1 MEINTLGTY
10 RNFVKLAL
18 QDGGAIKPLIVPAN
32 LTKGTGLMNPSIFN
46 DGGKL
51 KVVIRHVNYTF
62 YHSENKLFLHPWGPL
77 TYLHPEN
84 DQHLRTENYYGELDN
99 PVDLNLNRVTKIDM
113 SFGDTYEPKW
123 EFVGLEDARLVR
135 WDGKLF
141 ITGVRRDTTT
151 NGQGRMELSEIR
163 VNGDTVKEISRFRIP
178 TPMDPKSYCEKNW
191 MPILDKPFHYIKWCG
206 PTEIVKA
213 IPETQSCEQ
222 VLLAKDHSG
231 IRRDL
236 RGGTQ
241 AIKIGNH
248 YVAITHEVDLFK
260 SDVGRKDAVYHHR
273 WIVWDEN
280 WNIVKHS
287 KEFFFLDAQVEFAIG
302 MCQSND
308 DVIITFG
315 FQDNAAYVLRCPI
328 STVMSFIEE
337 NSK

>member
-1 MEINTLGTY
+1 MK
-10 RNFVKLAL
+10 NFVKSAL

-32 LTKGTGLMNPSIFN
+32 LTKGTGLMNPSIVN
-46 DGGKL
+46 DNGVL
-51 KVVIRHVNYTF
+51 RVVIRHVNYTF
-62 YHSENKLFLHPWGPL
+62 YHSEHKLFLHPWGPL

-99 PVDLNLNRVTKIDM
+99 AVDLNLGRVTKIDM

-123 EFVGLEDARLVR
+123 DFVGLEDARIVR

-151 NGQGRMELSEIR
+151 NGQGRMELSEIQ
-163 VNGDTVKEISRFRIP
+163 VTDDSVKEVSRFRIP
-178 TPMDPKSYCEKNW
+178 TPIDPKSYCEKNW
-191 MPILDKPFHYIKWCG
+191 MPIIDKPYHFIKWCG

-222 VLLAKDHSG
+222 VLLGQNHADL
-231 IRRDL
+231 RRDL

-273 WIVWDEN
+273 WVMWDEN
-280 WNIVKHS
+280 WNIVKYS

-337 NSK
+337 NNK

>member
-1 MEINTLGTY
+1 
-10 RNFVKLAL
+10 
-18 QDGGAIKPLIVPAN
+18 
-32 LTKGTGLMNPSIFN
+32 
-46 DGGKL
+46 
-51 KVVIRHVNYTF
+51 
-62 YHSENKLFLHPWGPL
+62 
-77 TYLHPEN
+77 
-84 DQHLRTENYYGELDN
+84 
-99 PVDLNLNRVTKIDM
+99 M

-135 WDGKLF
+135 WDNKLF

-151 NGQGRMELSEIR
+151 NGQGRMELSEIQ
-163 VNGDTVKEISRFRIP
+163 VNGDTVKEVSRFRIP
-178 TPMDPKSYCEKNW
+178 TPIDPKSYCEKNW
-191 MPILDKPFHYIKWCG
+191 MPILDKPYHFIKWCG
-206 PTEIVKA
+206 PTEIVRA
-213 IPETQSCEQ
+213 IPETQGCEQ
-222 VLLAKDHSG
+222 VLLGQNHADL
-231 IRRDL
+231 RRDL

-241 AIKIGNH
+241 AIKIGNR

-273 WIVWDEN
+273 WVMWDEN
-280 WNIVKHS
+280 WNIVKYS

-337 NSK
+337 NNK

>member
-1 MEINTLGTY
+1 MK
-10 RNFVKLAL
+10 NFVKLAL
-18 QDGGAIKPLIVPAN
+18 QNGGAIKPLIVPAN

-99 PVDLNLNRVTKIDM
+99 AIDLNLNRVTKIDM

-151 NGQGRMELSEIR
+151 NGQGRMELSEIQ
-163 VNGDTVKEISRFRIP
+163 VTPDSVKEVSRFRIP
-178 TPMDPKSYCEKNW
+178 TPIDPKSYCEKNW
-191 MPILDKPFHYIKWCG
+191 MPILDKPYHFIKWCG
-206 PTEIVKA
+206 PTEIVRA
-213 IPETQSCEQ
+213 IPETQGCEQ
-222 VLLAKDHSG
+222 VLLGKNHADL
-231 IRRDL
+231 RRDL

-248 YVAITHEVDLFK
+248 YMAITHEVDLFK

-273 WIVWDEN
+273 WVMWDEN
-280 WNIVKHS
+280 WNIVKYS
-287 KEFFFLDAQVEFAIG
+287 REFFFLDAQVEFAIG

-328 STVMSFIEE
+328 STVMNFIEE

>member
-1 MEINTLGTY
+1 MK
-10 RNFVKLAL
+10 NFVKSAL

-32 LTKGTGLMNPSIFN
+32 LTKGTGLMNPSIVN
-46 DGGKL
+46 DNGVL
-51 KVVIRHVNYTF
+51 RVVIRHVNYTF
-62 YHSENKLFLHPWGPL
+62 YHSEHKLFLHPWGPL

-99 PVDLNLNRVTKIDM
+99 AVDLNLGRVTKIDM

-123 EFVGLEDARLVR
+123 DFVGLEDARIVR

-151 NGQGRMELSEIR
+151 NGQGRMELSEIQ
-163 VNGDTVKEISRFRIP
+163 VTDDSVKEVSRFRIP
-178 TPMDPKSYCEKNW
+178 TPIDPKSYCEKNW
-191 MPILDKPFHYIKWCG
+191 MPILDKPYHFIKWCG

-222 VLLAKDHSG
+222 VLLAENHPS

-273 WIVWDEN
+273 WVMWDEN
-280 WNIVKHS
+280 WNIVKYS
-287 KEFFFLDAQVEFAIG
+287 REFFFLDAQVEFAIG
-302 MCQSND
+302 ICQLND

-328 STVMSFIEE
+328 STVMNFIEE
-337 NSK
+337 NNK

>member
-1 MEINTLGTY
+1 MK
-10 RNFVKLAL
+10 NFVKLAL

-32 LTKGTGLMNPSIFN
+32 ITKGTGLMNPSIFN

-99 PVDLNLNRVTKIDM
+99 AIDLNLNRVTKIDM

-151 NGQGRMELSEIR
+151 NGQGRMELSEIN
-163 VNGDTVKEISRFRIP
+163 VTSDSVKEVSRFRIP
-178 TPMDPKSYCEKNW
+178 TPIDPKSYCEKNW
-191 MPILDKPFHYIKWCG
+191 MPILDKPYHFIKWCG

-213 IPETQSCEQ
+213 IPETQGCEQ
-222 VLLAKDHSG
+222 VLLAKDHPG

-302 MCQSND
+302 MCQSNN
-308 DVIITFG
+308 DVVITFG

-328 STVMSFIEE
+328 STVMNFIEE

>member
-1 MEINTLGTY
+1 MN
-10 RNFVKLAL
+10 NFVKSAL

-32 LTKGTGLMNPSIFN
+32 LTKGTGLMNPSIYN
-46 DGGKL
+46 DDGVL
-51 KVVIRHVNYTF
+51 RVVIRHVNYTF

-84 DQHLRTENYYGELDN
+84 DQHLRTDNYYGELDN
-99 PVDLNLNRVTKIDM
+99 ITDLNLTRVNKIDM

-163 VNGDTVKEISRFRIP
+163 VENDSVKEVSRFRIP
-178 TPMDPKSYCEKNW
+178 TPVDPNSYCEKNW
-191 MPILDKPFHYIKWCG
+191 MPILDKPFHYIKWCT
-206 PTEIVKA
+206 PTEVVRA
-213 IPETQSCEQ
+213 IPETQGCER
-222 VLLAKDHSG
+222 VVMTDNSPS

-236 RGGTQ
+236 RGGSQ

-248 YVAITHEVDLFK
+248 YFAITHEVDLFK

-273 WIVWDEN
+273 WVMWDEN
-280 WNIVKHS
+280 WNIVKYS
-287 KEFFFLDAQVEFAIG
+287 REFHFLDAQVEFAIG
-302 MCQSND
+302 ICRADENN
-308 DVIITFG
+308 VIITFG

-328 STVMSFIEE
+328 STIMNFIEE
-337 NSK
+337 NNK

>member
-1 MEINTLGTY
+1 MK
-10 RNFVKLAL
+10 NFVKLAL
-18 QDGGAIKPLIVPAN
+18 QNGGAIKPLIVPAN
-32 LTKGTGLMNPSIFN
+32 LTKGTGLMNPSIIN
-46 DGGKL
+46 DGGIL
-51 KVVIRHVNYTF
+51 RVVIRHVNYTF

-84 DQHLRTENYYGELDN
+84 DQHLRTDNYYGELN
-99 PVDLNLNRVTKIDM
+99 NSTDLRLDGVKKIDM

-123 EFVGLEDARLVR
+123 DFVGLEDARIVR
-135 WDGKLF
+135 WDGKLY

-151 NGQGRMELSEIR
+151 NGQGRMELSEIT
-163 VNGDTVKEISRFRIP
+163 VTPDSVKEISRFRIP
-178 TPMDPKSYCEKNW
+178 TPLDPNAYCEKNW
-191 MPILDKPFHYIKWCG
+191 MPIVDKPYHYIKWCT
-206 PTEIVKA
+206 PTEIVKVD
-213 IPETQSCEQ
+213 PETQTCQ
-222 VLLAKDHSG
+222 RVALTDNPA

-273 WIVWDEN
+273 WVMWDEN

-328 STVMSFIEE
+328 STVMNFIEE

>member
-1 MEINTLGTY
+1 MK
-10 RNFVKLAL
+10 NFVKLAL

-32 LTKGTGLMNPSIFN
+32 LTKGTGLMNPSIIN
-46 DGGKL
+46 DGGIL
-51 KVVIRHVNYTF
+51 RVVIRHVNYTF

-84 DQHLRTENYYGELDN
+84 DQHLRTTNYYGELN
-99 PVDLNLNRVTKIDM
+99 NASDLDLTRVTQIDM

-123 EFVGLEDARLVR
+123 EFVGLEDARIVR
-135 WDGKLF
+135 WDGKLY

-151 NGQGRMELSEIR
+151 NGQGRMELSEI
-163 VNGDTVKEISRFRIP
+163 VVTPESVKEISRFRIP
-178 TPMDPKSYCEKNW
+178 TPIDPNAYCEKNW
-191 MPILDKPFHYIKWCG
+191 MPILDQPYHYIKWCG

-213 IPETQSCEQ
+213 IPETQTCER
-222 VLLAKDHSG
+222 VLLAQNHPN

-248 YVAITHEVDLFK
+248 YIAITHEVDLFK

-273 WIVWDEN
+273 WVMWDEN

-328 STVMSFIEE
+328 STVMNFIGE

>member
-1 MEINTLGTY
+1 MK
-10 RNFVKLAL
+10 NFVKSAL

-99 PVDLNLNRVTKIDM
+99 SNDLNLTRVTKIDM

-151 NGQGRMELSEIR
+151 NGQGRMELSEIQ
-163 VNGDTVKEISRFRIP
+163 VSNDTVKEVSRFRIP
-178 TPMDPKSYCEKNW
+178 TPIDPNSYCEKNW

-206 PTEIVKA
+206 PTEIVRA
-213 IPETQSCEQ
+213 IPETQGCER
-222 VLLAKDHSG
+222 VLLAQNHPML
-231 IRRDL
+231 RRDL

-241 AIKIGNH
+241 AVKIGNH

-273 WIVWDEN
+273 WVMWDEN
-280 WNIVKHS
+280 WNIVKYS

-302 MCQSND
+302 MCLVDEKN
-308 DVIITFG
+308 VAITFG
-315 FQDNAAYVLRCPI
+315 FQDNAAYVFRCPI
-328 STVMSFIEE
+328 STIMNFIEE
-337 NSK
+337 NNK

>member
-1 MEINTLGTY
+1 MK
-10 RNFVKLAL
+10 NFVKSAL

-99 PVDLNLNRVTKIDM
+99 AINLNLTRVTKIDM

-151 NGQGRMELSEIR
+151 NGQGRMELSEIQ
-163 VNGDTVKEISRFRIP
+163 VNGDTVKEVSRFRIP
-178 TPMDPKSYCEKNW
+178 TPIDPSSYCEKNW

-213 IPETQSCEQ
+213 IPETQSCERVMLGQ
-222 VLLAKDHSG
+222 NHADL
-231 IRRDL
+231 RRDL

-273 WIVWDEN
+273 WVMWDEN
-280 WNIVKHS
+280 WNIVKYS

-328 STVMSFIEE
+328 STVMNFIEE

>member
-1 MEINTLGTY
+1 MK
-10 RNFVKLAL
+10 NFVKSAL

-32 LTKGTGLMNPSIFN
+32 LTKGTGLMNPSIVN
-46 DGGKL
+46 DNGVL
-51 KVVIRHVNYTF
+51 RVVIRHVNYTF
-62 YHSENKLFLHPWGPL
+62 YHSEHKLFLHPWGPL

-99 PVDLNLNRVTKIDM
+99 AVDLNLGRVTKIDM

-123 EFVGLEDARLVR
+123 DFVGLEDARIVR

-151 NGQGRMELSEIR
+151 NGQGRMELSEIQ
-163 VNGDTVKEISRFRIP
+163 VTDDSVKEVSRFRIP
-178 TPMDPKSYCEKNW
+178 TPIDPKSYCEKNW
-191 MPILDKPFHYIKWCG
+191 MPIIDKPFHYIKWCG

-222 VLLAKDHSG
+222 VLLAENHPS

-273 WIVWDEN
+273 WIMWDEN

-328 STVMSFIEE
+328 STIMNFIEE
-337 NSK
+337 NNK